1 MSPAA
6 TIKRTPIKLW
16 VPSLDFFTQLNW
28 LDGRPLRS
36 VIEPYRQALFTRTLD
51 TWDQGHLHYNL
62 ALMGRGKKNFKTA
75 DLVLAGL
82 FACVANDS
90 PGGNQCFIVANDE
103 GQAADDLELA
113 KKLLEVNPILQ
124 RALKVTEK
132 AILRRDGRGFLK
144 ILPAQFAVGEHGKT
158 YRFLGIDEI
167 HGHRDWALLEA
178 LQLDPTRV
186 DAQMWITSYA
196 SIHHKPGVPL
206 FDLMAQGKAGADPR
220 MVFSWYGADY
230 CTDSAFADRTPE
242 ERANPSMGTWPRAD
256 YLVQQA
262 KRLPAH
268 QYRRLH
274 LNLPGLPEGSAY
286 TAEAIMG
293 AVARGVKVRKP
304 VSGIH
309 YFGFV
314 DMSGGSSDDA
324 TAGVSHRE
332 EGRWILDGVWH
343 QAQPAPFN
351 PRLAVERFAGI
362 FKAYGITDV
371 WGDNF
376 GGKTFWYD
384 FAQHGLMYYVSAAT
398 ASQLYEAFAVPL
410 NAGEVVLVDE
420 TKLEQQ
426 LLGLIWRGG
435 KIDHPSGEHDDYANA
450 AVGALMLAH
459 EAGVG
464 PLGPTPEEEAHHRE
478 QERAVERYLGHLPTP
493 PGGFN
498 NLALDDEGAPIDRRY
513 ARGELWFPPPPPERG
528 YVDMS

>member
-1 MSPAA
+1 MSKVARV
-6 TIKRTPIKLW
+6 KRTP
-16 VPSLDFFTQLNW
+16 VRVW
-28 LDGRPLRS
+28 LDSPAFFSQLHWLTGVPLTD
-36 VIEPYRQALFTRTLD
+36 VIEPYRARIFTRVLD
-51 TWDQGHLHYNL
+51 TFDGPGTLQFNL
-62 ALMGRGKKNFKTA
+62 ALCGRAKKNWKSS
-75 DLVLAGL
+75 DLVLAAL

-90 PGGNQCFIVANDE
+90 PGGNQCYIVANDE

-113 KKLLEVNPILQ
+113 KKLHEANPLLQ
-124 RALKVTEK
+124 AALKVTEK
-132 AILRRDGRGFLK
+132 ALVRRDGRGFLK
-144 ILPAQFAVGEHGKT
+144 ILPAQFAVGEHGKS

-167 HGHRDWALLEA
+167 HGHRSWDLLEA
-178 LQLDPTRV
+178 LQLDPHRP
-186 DAQMWITSYA
+186 DAQQWITSYA
-196 SIHHKPGVPL
+196 SLFHKPGVPL
-206 FDLMAQGKAGADPR
+206 FDLLQRARTDQDR
-220 MVFSWYGADY
+220 RLFFSWYASDFT
-230 CTDSAFADRTPE
+230 TDPALHDATPE
-242 ERANPSMGTWPRAD
+242 ARANPSLASFTPG
-256 YLVQQA
+256 YLEQQA
-262 KRLPAH
+262 KRLPSH
-268 QYRRLH
+268 QFRRLH
-274 LNLPGLPEGSAY
+274 LNLPGLPEGSAF
-286 TAEAIMG
+286 TADAIMG

-304 VSGIH
+304 VFGIH

-343 QAQPAPFN
+343 QAHPAPFN

-410 NAGEVVLVDE
+410 NAGEVMLVDE

-478 QERAVERYLGHLPTP
+478 QERAVERYLGLLPTP

-498 NLALDDEGAPIDRRY
+498 NLALDDDGRPIDRRY
-513 ARGELWFPPPPPERG
+513 AGGEWWFSPPPLEQG